1 MCVHLAMW
9 AGHLSGRAHAFL
21 AGLLKLCNQ
30 CSLLDVTVFTSFL
43 AFYKSREL
51 SHHLLECN
59 KGSSDPAECLDVD
72 VDPKIGYNY
81 AVASALL
88 TYVVNAVIYHL
99 TTRAKEVLQSDP
111 SRQPLVRNIS
121 AM

>member
-1 MCVHLAMW
+1 MFVD
-9 AGHLSGRAHAFL
+9 GVQ
-21 AGLLKLCNQ
+21 LCNQ

-88 TYVVNAVIYHL
+88 TYVVRMSVLWSRYNAI
-99 TTRAKEVLQSDP
+99 RCAVL
-111 SRQPLVRNIS
+111 
-121 AM
+121 